1 MMKEGWVRDRPEG
14 ARDQTTRHEKKRCE
28 KETMSEAGGGGGT
41 TRGLGHED
49 EKRAREERLGDKMR
63 CDVG

>member
-28 KETMSEAGGGGGT
+28 KETMSEAGGDDDEGFGT
-41 TRGLGHED
+41 
-49 EKRAREERLGDKMR
+49 
-63 CDVG
+63 

>member
-28 KETMSEAGGGGGT
+28 KETMSEAGGGEKE
-41 TRGLGHED
+41 RGLGHED
-49 EKRAREERLGDKMR
+49 EKRAREEGLDDKMR